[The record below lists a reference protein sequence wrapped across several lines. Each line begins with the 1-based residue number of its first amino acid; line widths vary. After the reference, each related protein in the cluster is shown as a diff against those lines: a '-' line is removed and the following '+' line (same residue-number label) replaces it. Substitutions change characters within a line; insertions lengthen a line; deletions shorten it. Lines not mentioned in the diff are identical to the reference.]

1 MSYSIVGI
9 HTGIGKTVCSALLCQ
24 AWGYDYWKPVQAG
37 ELESTDSMVV
47 SALVRNQKTV
57 IHPERYRL
65 APAAS
70 PHYAA
75 ELEQI
80 TIQKQDFVLP
90 KTQNG
95 LIVETAGGLM
105 SPLGP
110 GFLNVDLVAQLE
122 LPVILVSKNYLG
134 SINHTLMTFAV
145 LQKWQ
150 IPIHGIV
157 FMGPVVPAT
166 EAFILEYTGMRHLF
180 SVPEFPSLDAAAV
193 QDFATSIP
201 HP

>member
-9 HTGIGKTVCSALLCQ
+9 HTGIGKTVCSAILCQ

-37 ELESTDSMVV
+37 ELEGTDSMTVA
-47 SALVRNQKTV
+47 SLVNNQRCV

-65 APAAS
+65 ATAAS

-80 TIQKQDFVLP
+80 TIQAQDFMLP

-110 GFLNVDLVAQLE
+110 GFLNVDLVAQLK

-134 SINHTLMTFAV
+134 SINHTLMTFEV

-150 IPIHGIV
+150 IPVHGIV
-157 FMGPVVPAT
+157 FMGPSVPAT
-166 EAFILEYTGMRHLF
+166 GTYILEYTRLRHLF
-180 SVPEFPSLDAAAV
+180 SVPEFPSLDAATI
-193 QDFATSIP
+193 QDFAASIP
-201 HP
+201 QP